1 MKQSWYSALYI
12 GCVRIFHHFSLF
24 VRDLNRINLRC
35 VTSYSFSIYVFLQT
49 SCCEHWLG
57 LGMVCKQKGIMPC
70 PCISVNYKLAS
81 EDFIRAGYV
90 NYWNPRSLIV
100 NYAVSEYLVCK
111 HLRE

>member
-1 MKQSWYSALYI
+1 MCNLLQ
-12 GCVRIFHHFSLF
+12 LF
-24 VRDLNRINLRC
+24 NIC
-35 VTSYSFSIYVFLQT
+35 FLQT

-70 PCISVNYKLAS
+70 PCISVNYKLAG

-100 NYAVSEYLVCK
+100 NYAVSEYLVCECFGSDR
-111 HLRE
+111 LGWGGFTQPIFSN